1 MPIHRYDD
9 ALLKF
14 QQEPATVLYLDTC
27 ILLDIIRSPIRDT
40 IAAESVQF

>member
-1 MPIHRYDD
+1 MPIHCYDD

-14 QQEPATVLYLDTC
+14 RQEPATVLYLDTC

-40 IAAESVQF
+40 IAADSV